1 MPESFDLIVIGA
13 GSAARDGARKARREH
28 GASVAM
34 VERTRWGG
42 SCPNVACKPTKAYI
56 VAADLLH
63 DINTLAGKLGIEVGP
78 AKANLARIKARKDSL
93 LRPREQW
100 IDDLNRAGISTYSEE
115 ATLVDAH
122 TVRAGDTEL
131 HADRILI
138 ATGSRTAVPPV
149 KGIDRTEWIDHITA
163 LELTELPESLLVV
176 GGGAVGL
183 EFGQM
188 FSRFGSRVT
197 MVDSMEEVGAH
208 ADREAAAELRAALE
222 DEGIEFFTNA
232 YVTEVKQEGDQVLA
246 MLSPR
251 DGRMLGMVRASKVLL
266 SSGRAPNVEEL
277 GLETVGVEVTKAG
290 ITVDDHMRTNVEG
303 IWAAGDVTGSIQLT
317 PVAQYQ
323 ARLAVDNMFGGDV
336 AADYSELPMA
346 IFTDPELAQIGLTE
360 DEAREQG
367 FEPDTV
373 RHELRDVQRASY
385 TDTKRGLFKL
395 VYDGPSRRLLGVQ
408 VVARGGSDIV
418 QGLGVAMRLGATVD
432 DLAHAH
438 HAFPT
443 LAEGIKAAAEKAA

>member
-1 MPESFDLIVIGA
+1 
-13 GSAARDGARKARREH
+13 
-28 GASVAM
+28 
-34 VERTRWGG
+34 
-42 SCPNVACKPTKAYI
+42 
-56 VAADLLH
+56 
-63 DINTLAGKLGIEVGP
+63 
-78 AKANLARIKARKDSL
+78 
-93 LRPREQW
+93 
-100 IDDLNRAGISTYSEE
+100 
-115 ATLVDAH
+115 
-122 TVRAGDTEL
+122 
-131 HADRILI
+131 
-138 ATGSRTAVPPV
+138 
-149 KGIDRTEWIDHITA
+149 
-163 LELTELPESLLVV
+163 
-176 GGGAVGL
+176 
-183 EFGQM
+183 
-188 FSRFGSRVT
+188 
-197 MVDSMEEVGAH
+197 
-208 ADREAAAELRAALE
+208 
-222 DEGIEFFTNA
+222 
-232 YVTEVKQEGDQVLA
+232 

-266 SSGRAPNVEEL
+266 SSGRVPNVEEL

-303 IWAAGDVTGSIQLT
+303 IWAAGDVTASIQLT

-408 VVARGGSDIV
+408 VVARGAERHRPGAWSGDAARGHGRRPRACPPRVSDAGGGDQGGS
-418 QGLGVAMRLGATVD
+418 GKGGVVESLERRKPKATT
-432 DLAHAH
+432 
-438 HAFPT
+438 FT
-443 LAEGIKAAAEKAA
+443 LDRIRCCAWSAD